1 MHLLAG
7 VGTEA
12 AIVRDYW
19 ERDLAGGLNEVASVR
34 AMAACKGYQEFASTV
49 DIGFVRDRVV
59 PVLMLAGAVAVL
71 PLPAAQFLGPREVA
85 IPGIVHFLCVGV
97 GAIAATGAAIALTAV
112 GVWNQDGRAVLVGTA
127 FTAMAALLALHGLAT
142 PGVIFGFNGVVSLS
156 GGATLPVGGA
166 VLALSAVPV
175 FRGPQGVKALLW
187 LQGVLLAGITFLGL
201 VGLIFPSLV
210 PAVPAPASP
219 SALGVLVV
227 GLCFYGVLGLRAL
240 HTFLLTH
247 RGSDLFVLLG
257 LGWLTS
263 ALVASLV
270 LDFSQLGWWVGHGLE
285 IAGIAFV
292 GGAVALDL
300 HRGVQSRPLV
310 GDFRGSVL
318 VSAEESFLG
327 SHIRALTLRLAE
339 KDEYTEEHTRRVAL
353 RAVQVGEELGLPA
366 GRLRTLATG
375 GLLHDI
381 GKLSVP
387 DEVLKKPGPLDE
399 EEYALVQRHP
409 EHGRRLLHELGG
421 FQEGVLRLVHD
432 HHERLDGNG
441 YPQGLCAEELD
452 LDTRILT
459 VCDVY
464 DALISTRVYRAAWSA
479 EKALAFLHE
488 QAGSAFD
495 ARCIDALAHVL
506 ALESASPLR
515 AAV

>member
-1 MHLLAG
+1 M
-7 VGTEA
+7 
-12 AIVRDYW
+12 
-19 ERDLAGGLNEVASVR
+19 
-34 AMAACKGYQEFASTV
+34 V
-49 DIGFVRDRVV
+49 DIGFVRDRIV
-59 PVLMLAGAVAVL
+59 PVLMLAAAVAIL
-71 PLPAAQFLGPREVA
+71 PLPATQLLGPKSVA

-97 GAIAATGAAIALTAV
+97 GALAATGAAIALTAV

-142 PGVIFGFNGVVSLS
+142 PDVIFGFNGVVSFS

-166 VLALSAVPV
+166 VLALSALPV
-175 FRGPQGVKALLW
+175 FRGPHGVKPLLW
-187 LQGVLLAGITFLGL
+187 LQGLLLAGIAVLGL
-201 VGLIFPSLV
+201 VGLLFPSLV

-219 SALGVLVV
+219 AALVVLVI
-227 GLCFYGVLGLRAL
+227 GLGFYGVLGFRAL

-247 RGSDLFVLLG
+247 RGSDLLVVVG

-263 ALVASLV
+263 ALVAALV

-310 GDFRGSVL
+310 GDLRGSVL
-318 VSAEESFLG
+318 VSEEESFLG

-353 RAVQVGEELGLPA
+353 RAVQVGEKLGLPP

-381 GKLSVP
+381 GKLSIP
-387 DEVLKKPGPLDE
+387 DEILKKPGPLDE
-399 EEYALVQRHP
+399 DEYAAVQRHP
-409 EHGRRLLHELGG
+409 EHGRRLLRELGG
-421 FQEGVLRLVHD
+421 FSEGVLRLVHD
-432 HHERLDGNG
+432 HHERLDGKG
-441 YPQGLCAEELD
+441 YPEGLCAPELD

-464 DALISTRVYRAAWSA
+464 DALISTRVYRAAWSV

-488 QAGSAFD
+488 QAGAAFD

-506 ALESASPLR
+506 AREPASPLR